1 MDNLKKSYTKKFEN
15 CLNDLF
21 KSVKKD
27 LSSPRVSPSSR
38 RASPRV
44 SPKARKDSP
53 KARKASPR
61 ARRASPKAR
70 PDYLKEFSKKD
81 IDRALEHLNDEL
93 DQKRK
98 KVNKQNINNLLMD
111 LKKKFEF
118 TKYIIAK
125 PPTHDIEDLTNA
137 FIYHYLDNNRTK
149 SSSKE
154 AKSSSKEAKE
164 AKEAKPKPRSRSPT
178 LPSVS
183 PTLSILDYDDDDVK
197 VNLDDLN
204 SDVDSDS
211 D

>member
-1 MDNLKKSYTKKFEN
+1 MDNLKKRYTQKFEN

-27 LSSPRVSPSSR
+27 LSSPRVSPSAR
-38 RASPRV
+38 RA

-53 KARKASPR
+53 KARKASPK

-70 PDYLKEFSKKD
+70 PDYLKEFSDRD
-81 IDRALEHLNDEL
+81 IDKALKHLHDEL
-93 DQKRK
+93 YQKRK

-154 AKSSSKEAKE
+154 AKEAKE
-164 AKEAKPKPRSRSPT
+164 AKYRSP
-178 LPSVS
+178 P
-183 PTLSILDYDDDDVK
+183 LSILDSDDDDDE
-197 VNLDDLN
+197 VNLDNLN
-204 SDVDSDS
+204 SY
-211 D
+211 